1 MPLSPPSVR
10 PVLAALLTVL
20 LLASSVLVSGSATLL
35 PGALAAPAPQP
46 GAPADAPLTM
56 DLVSLTPTSLAPGG
70 TFEAEVEVT
79 NTSSEPLPALAL
91 ELRTR
96 TARVT
101 DRGVIANWQADTSP
115 ETTGAPLT
123 TSAEHEQL
131 APGESVVLTVRVDAD
146 ELGYSEESY
155 YWGTRRIA
163 LTVTSDGEALA
174 ALRTFVVWRPEDAE
188 DTITQSVLLP
198 VTAEDPA
205 AVVADPEARA
215 ASLEK
220 GHLAAVKAL
229 APRGD
234 VDWWLDPSLLDPPR
248 LPVDEEPAQ
257 EGDESASPTPAPVRT
272 YTEDPASVE
281 LADLLDEAVGERTVL
296 AMPYAGADR
305 VSLDAA
311 GTDVVTAAVRE
322 RGDAVWDER
331 GIIPRAEAQRVD
343 GAGAEADALEALL
356 AAGATTAIAPS
367 SSLRADP
374 NSSVTPS
381 SIGSYRSAS
390 QDGATLDLLAPDEV
404 LSSQF
409 SLLTADG
416 DTELTRQRLLAET
429 ATIASE
435 YATAPRHLLIMPA
448 DQAALDPSAA
458 SAVLDAFAD
467 APWIQAGRTSALLDA
482 ADADAWTTD
491 PRSEDGA
498 LYAIGPVDAGGVR
511 PGTTAA
517 DSTWAPLA
525 QSEAPGPLDAEVL
538 RRLQDSWEDVDV
550 LAAAMEDD
558 APLDA
563 ARHEILGAT
572 SLAWRGDPGT
582 PAARAQDAAERAD
595 ALQDRIQVVPASGYN
610 VISDKVNVPI
620 RLSNRLDTPITVQV
634 AVTSDTPLVRI
645 GEPQVVKVPARGQ
658 VDAAVDV
665 EAVANGTVTLTTTVT
680 TEDGR
685 PLTEPVD
692 VPLTVNPSWENWTT
706 LVLVIAMGLLVVVGV
721 LRARRTGSST
731 RAPAVHGPE
740 DPEELSRTGRS
751 TPDTHSAERAWL
763 ERAGHDSAQS
773 ASSASSANS
782 ADAADAARTPDTT
795 PAADTTE
802 DDPA

>member
-220 GHLAAVKAL
+220 GQLATVKAL

-281 LADLLDEAVGERTVL
+281 LADLLDETVGERTVL

-311 GTDVVTAAVRE
+311 GTDVLTAAVRA
-322 RGDAVWDER
+322 RGDVVWDER

-356 AAGATTAIAPS
+356 AAGVTTAIVPS

-374 NSSVTPS
+374 NSAVTPS

-482 ADADAWTTD
+482 ADAWTAD

-538 RRLQDSWEDVDV
+538 GRLQDSWEDVDV

-563 ARHEILGAT
+563 PRLEILAAT
-572 SLAWRGDPGT
+572 GERWRTSPEI
-582 PAARAQDAAERAD
+582 PAARADEAAASAAELRG
-595 ALQDRIQVVPASGYN
+595 RIEVVPASGYN

-706 LVLVIAMGLLVVVGV
+706 LMLVIAMGLLVVVGV

-740 DPEELSRTGRS
+740 DPEELSLTGRS
-751 TPDTHSAERAWL
+751 TPDTHPAERAWL
-763 ERAGHDSAQS
+763 ERAGHSTAQS
-773 ASSASSANS
+773 PGSPGPPPRNEKPP
-782 ADAADAARTPDTT
+782 TP
-795 PAADTTE
+795 DTTE